1 MSALD
6 LEAFVG
12 YAYIPIMAS
21 ISNNSTPDVLVD
33 QPSLEEKR
41 VLIERVAASEHFSR
55 TARLRDFL
63 LYVGKQSLK
72 EGCPEIHEQEI
83 GAKVFGRSE
92 SYDTSQD
99 NIVRVNATELRKR
112 IELYFASEGTHEPLI
127 LDIPRGGY
135 KPVFHRR
142 IAESEEQPQSALQ
155 ALQPHYLM
163 SPNLPAELAQQT
175 AHRTIIR
182 IHTLWGI
189 LCLLLAICCLVLF
202 QQDQTMRKAV
212 NTWDGKPAVAAF
224 WGDFLRNNQQT
235 DIVLPDDSASVVE
248 DITHRPVSLG
258 DYLSREYMRQIQSSE
273 LSVDRKAD
281 LYQIYHH
288 NLITFGG
295 VRAAQQVLAE
305 IPAPYSRYLTLTRY
319 YTADEIKRDNVVLI
333 GGKKSNPWDHLF
345 DYKVNFVTDYDDQL
359 ERPFVRNVNPK
370 SGEQA
375 NYFALNEQN
384 TFVGYSV
391 ISYLPNPSGT
401 GNAIIL
407 AGTDS
412 DATSAAAEFLTSE
425 EKLEKF
431 RNTLH
436 ADRFPYFEVL
446 LKTSRL
452 SGTSFNAELLAYR
465 TYPGLH

>member
-1 MSALD
+1 
-6 LEAFVG
+6 
-12 YAYIPIMAS
+12 MAS
-21 ISNNSTPDVLVD
+21 ISHNPAPEAPED
-33 QPSLEEKR
+33 QPSLEER
-41 VLIERVAASEHFSR
+41 RALIERVAASEQFSR
-55 TARLRDFL
+55 AARLHDFL
-63 LYVGKQSLK
+63 LYVGRQSLK
-72 EGCPEIHEQEI
+72 DSSAEIHEQEI

-112 IELYFASEGTHEPLI
+112 IELYFASEGAHEPLI

-135 KPVFHRR
+135 KPIFHRR
-142 IAESEEQPQSALQ
+142 IAESEER
-155 ALQPHYLM
+155 PHD
-163 SPNLPAELAQQT
+163 SLPANLSAEVARQT
-175 AHRTIIR
+175 AHRTIFR
-182 IHTLWGI
+182 IHILWGSM
-189 LCLLLAICCLVLF
+189 CLLLAIGGIALF
-202 QQDQTMRKAV
+202 QHGRTMQKA
-212 NTWDGKPAVAAF
+212 TFAWDGKPAVAAF
-224 WGDFLRNNQQT
+224 WGDFLRYNQQT

-248 DITHRPVSLG
+248 DITRRPV
-258 DYLSREYMRQIQSSE
+258 YLSREYMRQIQTSD
-273 LSVDRKAD
+273 LSADRKAD

-345 DYKVNFVTDYDDQL
+345 DDKVNFVTDYDDQL

-375 NYFALNEQN
+375 NYFASNEQN

-425 EKLEKF
+425 EQLEKF
-431 RNTLH
+431 RNILH

-452 SGTSFNAELLAYR
+452 SGTSFNAELIAYR
-465 TYPGLH
+465 TYPGLR